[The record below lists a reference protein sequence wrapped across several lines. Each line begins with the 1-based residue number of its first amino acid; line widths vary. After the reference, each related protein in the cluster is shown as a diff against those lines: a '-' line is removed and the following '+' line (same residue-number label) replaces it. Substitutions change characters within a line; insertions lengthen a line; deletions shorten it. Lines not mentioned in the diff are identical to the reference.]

1 MDISPLADFALLFS
15 FIHLFISSADDE
27 LPFFSV
33 ISSDL
38 NMTIIHI

>member
-1 MDISPLADFALLFS
+1 MDISPLADFAHF
-15 FIHLFISSADDE
+15 FFFISSADDE